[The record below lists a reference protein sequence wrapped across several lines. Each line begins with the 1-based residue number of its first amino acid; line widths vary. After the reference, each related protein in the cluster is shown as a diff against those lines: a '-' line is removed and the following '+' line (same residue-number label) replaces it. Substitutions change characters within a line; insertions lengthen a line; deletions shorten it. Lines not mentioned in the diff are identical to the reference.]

1 LKRGVKE
8 ESEMKYKVVNVLNFF
23 ICLWIFILTMAALYS
38 TSNNLLFFYVITF
51 LSSVSFF
58 LIIKSGGGF
67 NLGKAFIKFIII
79 FIFLSVSNEL
89 IISYFENESLNY
101 KLIVFWI
108 AALPVIL
115 NFDKFWVAA
124 LKK

>member
-1 LKRGVKE
+1 
-8 ESEMKYKVVNVLNFF
+8 MKYKVVNVLNFF

-38 TSNNLLFFYVITF
+38 TSNNLLFLYVITF

-67 NLGKAFIKFIII
+67 NLGKAFVKFIII